1 MARLIQDRH
10 FTADMRGAAARKVI
24 MHPSRCMAEQLA
36 DIVWR
41 EGCHCAIIEASPM
54 RPGRGRRRS
63 PRKGQRLESDRAME
77 RFYGLVAS
85 VLGGLRTGSLSP
97 EAARQKVREAGLESF
112 VRVAVNREEAV
123 EAFEDFYGEG
133 YSLWHV
139 DQPEGLPQV

>member
-1 MARLIQDRH
+1 
-10 FTADMRGAAARKVI
+10 
-24 MHPSRCMAEQLA
+24 MAEQLA

-85 VLGGLRTGSLSP
+85 VEAGLRTGSLSP

-123 EAFEDFYGEG
+123 EAFEDFYGEE
-133 YSLWHV
+133 YYLWYV
-139 DQPEGLPQV
+139 D